1 MKSLLDKVNAKLN
14 AQGGFL
20 KAVSVLV
27 GGTAFAQLIGFLCL
41 PILTRL
47 YTPEDY
53 SVLGVYVAIVA
64 ILAVISCLRFDIAIP
79 IPENENDGKAL
90 LLLSFLSNTIFS
102 IILYAVLFI
111 SYPYIQHYKII
122 DQLSYWIWL
131 IPLGVFVS
139 GFYSALQFWATRHK
153 RFKDI
158 AKTRMTQ
165 AISGNAASL
174 AGGMFS
180 VGFGGLIVGQLLN
193 FSGGLFKLAV
203 SAKKDLAVVKSS
215 PLKATFAKYS
225 NFPKYSTFEALANVS
240 AIQLPLILIASLLI
254 GPEVGYIMLAMKIM
268 TLPMSILGSTIA
280 QVYYAEA
287 AGKDKDG
294 CLQQYTF
301 QIMIQLQKIACL
313 IPVGGIILYYIVPL
327 LLGSQW
333 GRTGEIIMWMI
344 PWFFFQFMSSPI
356 SMVMHIQGKQNKI
369 LLLTI
374 FGLILRIGLIG
385 MVYAFY
391 GNYLAEIFAIS
402 SAIFYMICYFV
413 FSGSANIGLKL
424 HLLILGRNKKYMF
437 SSIFIFCSFLLL
449 EF

>member
-20 KAVSVLV
+20 KAVSVLI

-102 IILYAVLFI
+102 IILYVVLFI

-165 AISGNAASL
+165 AISGNTASL
-174 AGGMFS
+174 AGGIFS

-203 SAKKDLAVVKSS
+203 SAKKDLDAVKSS
-215 PLKATFAKYS
+215 PLKATFEKYS

-240 AIQLPLILIASLLI
+240 AIQLPLILLASYII
-254 GPEVGYIMLAMKIM
+254 GPTVGYLMLAMKV
-268 TLPMSILGSTIA
+268 LGVPMGLIGSA
-280 QVYYAEA
+280 FSQVYLANASSQFESNTLYS
-287 AGKDKDG
+287 
-294 CLQQYTF
+294 YTKKVIF
-301 QIMIQLQKIACL
+301 KIL
-313 IPVGGIILYYIVPL
+313 KITIIPFL
-327 LLGSQW
+327 LLALISPYIFGFIF
-333 GRTGEIIMWMI
+333 GENWSDLGFYIMLMV
-344 PWFFFQFMSSPI
+344 PWYFMQILTSPI
-356 SMVMHIQGKQNKI
+356 SMSLHITGQQKLALLIQI
-369 LLLTI
+369 LGVGIRI
-374 FGLILRIGLIG
+374 FGLVFFSLIYLDYT
-385 MVYAFY
+385 VFY
-391 GNYLAEIFAIS
+391 YI
-402 SAIFYMICYFV
+402 
-413 FSGSANIGLKL
+413 FSGFLFYFIYFILVICNLKKIG
-424 HLLILGRNKKYMF
+424 
-437 SSIFIFCSFLLL
+437 
-449 EF
+449 

>member
-1 MKSLLDKVNAKLN
+1 MKSLLEKVNAKLN

-180 VGFGGLIVGQLLN
+180 VGFGGLIVGQFLN

-203 SAKKDLAVVKSS
+203 SAKKDLAAIKSS
-215 PLKATFAKYS
+215 PLKATFVKFS
-225 NFPKYSTFEALANVS
+225 NFPKFSTLEALANTS
-240 AIQLPLILIASLLI
+240 AIYLPLIVVSFFII
-254 GPEVGYIMLAMKIM
+254 GPEVGYLILAMKI
-268 TLPMSILGSTIA
+268 LGIPMGLLGSSFA
-280 QVYYAEA
+280 QVYISNAPAYYAKNELYLYSITIIKKIFKLIIIPFIGLA
-287 AGKDKDG
+287 VVSPFIFGYVLGDQWKDLG
-294 CLQQYTF
+294 E
-301 QIMIQLQKIACL
+301 
-313 IPVGGIILYYIVPL
+313 YIV
-327 LLGSQW
+327 
-333 GRTGEIIMWMI
+333 WMI
-344 PWFFFQFMSSPI
+344 PWYFMQMLVSPI
-356 SMVMHIQGKQNKI
+356 SMSLHIINEQKI
-369 LLLTI
+369 ALLLQI
-374 FGLILRIGLIG
+374 LGLLIRIGGLLFCLF
-385 MVYAFY
+385 FY
-391 GNYLAEIFAIS
+391 KEKAIAYYIFS
-402 SAIFYMICYFV
+402 GFIFYFLYF
-413 FSGSANIGLKL
+413 
-424 HLLILGRNKKYMF
+424 LIVIQRVR
-437 SSIFIFCSFLLL
+437 
-449 EF
+449 

>member
-1 MKSLLDKVNAKLN
+1 MKSLLVKINNKLN

-102 IILYAVLFI
+102 IILYIVLFI

-203 SAKKDLAVVKSS
+203 SAKKDLASVKSS
-215 PLKATFAKYS
+215 PLKATFTKYS
-225 NFPKYSTFEALANVS
+225 KFPKYSILEALFNTS
-240 AIQLPLILIASLLI
+240 AVQLPLIIIAIFLI
-254 GPEVGYIMLAMKIM
+254 GPEVGYLMMSMKI
-268 TLPMSILGSTIA
+268 LGIPMSLIGRAMS
-280 QVYYAEA
+280 QVYLSHAAEYHK
-287 AGKDKDG
+287 AGK
-294 CLQQYTF
+294 
-301 QIMIQLQKIACL
+301 
-313 IPVGGIILYYIVPL
+313 LYYYTKQVLIKILKIIIVPFAL
-327 LLGSQW
+327 LALMSPYIFNYIFGEKWEGLGDY
-333 GRTGEIIMWMI
+333 ILIMI
-344 PWFFFQFMSSPI
+344 PWYFFQILSSPI
-356 SMVMHIQGKQNKI
+356 SMALHVINLQDLALFLQI
-369 LLLTI
+369 LGFVVRVLVLLVVAFLGSKFI
-374 FGLILRIGLIG
+374 VEYYILSG
-385 MVYAFY
+385 M
-391 GNYLAEIFAIS
+391 
-402 SAIFYMICYFV
+402 IFYTIYLITIV
-413 FSGSANIGLKL
+413 
-424 HLLILGRNKKYMF
+424 LLIKRNGNGVD
-437 SSIFIFCSFLLL
+437 
-449 EF
+449 

>member
-27 GGTAFAQLIGFLCL
+27 GGTAFAQLIGFVCL

-102 IILYAVLFI
+102 IILYVVLFI

-165 AISGNAASL
+165 AISGNTASL

-180 VGFGGLIVGQLLN
+180 VGFGGLIVGQFLN
-193 FSGGLFKLAV
+193 FSGGLFKLAL
-203 SAKKDLAVVKSS
+203 SAKKDLAAVKSS

-240 AIQLPLILIASLLI
+240 AIQLPLILLASYII
-254 GPEVGYIMLAMKIM
+254 GPTVGYLMLAMKV
-268 TLPMSILGSTIA
+268 LGVPM
-280 QVYYAEA
+280 
-287 AGKDKDG
+287 
-294 CLQQYTF
+294 
-301 QIMIQLQKIACL
+301 
-313 IPVGGIILYYIVPL
+313 
-327 LLGSQW
+327 
-333 GRTGEIIMWMI
+333 
-344 PWFFFQFMSSPI
+344 
-356 SMVMHIQGKQNKI
+356 
-369 LLLTI
+369 
-374 FGLILRIGLIG
+374 GLIG
-385 MVYAFY
+385 SAFSQV
-391 GNYLAEIFAIS
+391 YLANASSHFECNTLYSYTKQVIFK
-402 SAIFYMICYFV
+402 IFKI
-413 FSGSANIGLKL
+413 I
-424 HLLILGRNKKYMF
+424 I
-437 SSIFIFCSFLLL
+437 IPFLLL
-449 EF
+449 ALISPYIFGYIFGENWNDVGLYILVMLPWYFMQILSSPVSMSLHIISKQKLALFLQIFGFIVRVIVLFLVVLTWTYYSLVWYIVSGFLFYLIYLIVILLTLKRLEFND

>member
-53 SVLGVYVAIVA
+53 SVLGVYVAIVS
-64 ILAVISCLRFDIAIP
+64 ILAVVSCLRFDIAIP

-90 LLLSFLSNTIFS
+90 LFLSFLSNTIFS
-102 IILYAVLFI
+102 IILYVVLFI

-165 AISGNAASL
+165 AISGNAVSL

-193 FSGGLFKLAV
+193 FSGGLVKLAV

-240 AIQLPLILIASLLI
+240 AIQLPLILLASYII
-254 GPEVGYIMLAMKIM
+254 GPTVGYLMLAMKV
-268 TLPMSILGSTIA
+268 LGVPM
-280 QVYYAEA
+280 
-287 AGKDKDG
+287 
-294 CLQQYTF
+294 
-301 QIMIQLQKIACL
+301 
-313 IPVGGIILYYIVPL
+313 
-327 LLGSQW
+327 
-333 GRTGEIIMWMI
+333 
-344 PWFFFQFMSSPI
+344 
-356 SMVMHIQGKQNKI
+356 
-369 LLLTI
+369 
-374 FGLILRIGLIG
+374 GLIG
-385 MVYAFY
+385 SAFSQV
-391 GNYLAEIFAIS
+391 YLANASSHFESNTLYSYTKNVIFKI
-402 SAIFYMICYFV
+402 
-413 FSGSANIGLKL
+413 LK
-424 HLLILGRNKKYMF
+424 IT
-437 SSIFIFCSFLLL
+437 IIPFLLL
-449 EF
+449 ALISPYIFGYIFGKNWNDVGLYILAMLPWYFMQILSSPVSMSLHIISKQKLALFLQIFGFIIRVIILFLVILAWRYYSLAWYVISGFLFYFLYLIVILLNLKRLDFND

>member
-53 SVLGVYVAIVA
+53 SVLGVYVAILA

-102 IILYAVLFI
+102 IILYVVLFI

-240 AIQLPLILIASLLI
+240 AIQLPLILLASYII
-254 GPEVGYIMLAMKIM
+254 GPAVGYLMLAMKV
-268 TLPMSILGSTIA
+268 LGVPM
-280 QVYYAEA
+280 
-287 AGKDKDG
+287 
-294 CLQQYTF
+294 
-301 QIMIQLQKIACL
+301 
-313 IPVGGIILYYIVPL
+313 
-327 LLGSQW
+327 
-333 GRTGEIIMWMI
+333 
-344 PWFFFQFMSSPI
+344 
-356 SMVMHIQGKQNKI
+356 
-369 LLLTI
+369 
-374 FGLILRIGLIG
+374 GLIG
-385 MVYAFY
+385 SAFSQV
-391 GNYLAEIFAIS
+391 YLANANQHLERKTLYSYTKSIIFKIFKITIVPFVVLAVIS
-402 SAIFYMICYFV
+402 P
-413 FSGSANIGLKL
+413 
-424 HLLILGRNKKYMF
+424 
-437 SSIFIFCSFLLL
+437 FIFGYIFGENWKDVGLYILAMLPWYFMQILSSPVSMSLHIVGKQKKALFLQIIGFVLRVL
-449 EF
+449 GLIVILNTFINNALIYYMLSGFLFYFIYLVVIMQSLKNERI

>member
-47 YTPEDY
+47 YTPEEY

-90 LLLSFLSNTIFS
+90 LLLSFLSNIIFS
-102 IILYAVLFI
+102 IILYLLLFI

-131 IPLGVFVS
+131 IPLGIFVS

-165 AISGNAASL
+165 AISGNTASL
-174 AGGMFS
+174 AGGVFS

-193 FSGGLFKLAV
+193 FSGGLFKLAI
-203 SAKKDLAVVKSS
+203 SAKKDLATIKSS
-215 PLKATFAKYS
+215 PLRATFVKYS

-240 AIQLPLILIASLLI
+240 ALQLPLILLASYLV
-254 GPEVGYIMLAMKIM
+254 GPTVGFLMLAMKV
-268 TLPMSILGSTIA
+268 LGVPMGLIGSTFS
-280 QVYYAEA
+280 QVYLANASDHLANHTLYTYTKLVIFKIFKITAIPFGLIAITSPFIFGYIFGEQWSDVGLYVLA
-287 AGKDKDG
+287 MLPWYFMQILSSPVSMALHVIGK
-294 CLQQYTF
+294 
-301 QIMIQLQKIACL
+301 QKIALRLQIFGFILRVIGLFIVIIIIIDISYFYYFFSGFIFYLLYLC
-313 IPVGGIILYYIVPL
+313 IILK
-327 LLGSQW
+327 
-333 GRTGEIIMWMI
+333 E
-344 PWFFFQFMSSPI
+344 
-356 SMVMHIQGKQNKI
+356 
-369 LLLTI
+369 
-374 FGLILRIGLIG
+374 LRD
-385 MVYAFY
+385 Y
-391 GNYLAEIFAIS
+391 
-402 SAIFYMICYFV
+402 
-413 FSGSANIGLKL
+413 
-424 HLLILGRNKKYMF
+424 
-437 SSIFIFCSFLLL
+437 
-449 EF
+449 

>member
-102 IILYAVLFI
+102 IILYVVLFI

-122 DQLSYWIWL
+122 DQLSFWIWL

-165 AISGNAASL
+165 AISGNTASL

-180 VGFGGLIVGQLLN
+180 VGFGGLIIGQLLN

-203 SAKKDLAVVKSS
+203 SAKKDLAIVKSS
-215 PLKATFAKYS
+215 PLEATFVKYS
-225 NFPKYSTFEALANVS
+225 NFPKYSTFEAFANTS
-240 AIQLPLILIASLLI
+240 SIQLPLIIIASLLI
-254 GPEVGYIMLAMKIM
+254 GPEVGLLMMAMRILAM
-268 TLPMSILGSTIA
+268 PMGLIGGAVS
-280 QVYYAEA
+280 QVYLAEA
-287 AGKDKDG
+287 PKKYK
-294 CLQQYTF
+294 LNQLKVYT
-301 QIMIQLQKIACL
+301 QNIL
-313 IPVGGIILYYIVPL
+313 IKLINISSLIIGGGLIISVIIPFV
-327 LLGSQW
+327 LGENW
-333 GRTGEIIMWMI
+333 ARTGELIFIMI
-344 PWFFFQFMSSPI
+344 PWFVMQFIASPI
-356 SMVMHIQGKQNKI
+356 SMVMHIKNQQKI
-369 LLLTI
+369 MLYLTV
-374 FGLILRIGLIG
+374 FGLIVKLTSILFAYFFLKKY
-385 MVYAFY
+385 MVEAYIY
-391 GNYLAEIFAIS
+391 S
-402 SAIFYMICYFV
+402 SFV
-413 FSGSANIGLKL
+413 FYCVCFFVFGSYVGLKL
-424 HLLILGRNKKYMF
+424 KDYFKIIKATHFLMLSIILYALYGAW
-437 SSIFIFCSFLLL
+437 FLT
-449 EF
+449 

>member
-102 IILYAVLFI
+102 IILYVVLFI

-240 AIQLPLILIASLLI
+240 AIQLPLILLASYII
-254 GPEVGYIMLAMKIM
+254 GPAVGYLMLAMKV
-268 TLPMSILGSTIA
+268 LGVPM
-280 QVYYAEA
+280 
-287 AGKDKDG
+287 
-294 CLQQYTF
+294 
-301 QIMIQLQKIACL
+301 
-313 IPVGGIILYYIVPL
+313 
-327 LLGSQW
+327 
-333 GRTGEIIMWMI
+333 
-344 PWFFFQFMSSPI
+344 
-356 SMVMHIQGKQNKI
+356 
-369 LLLTI
+369 
-374 FGLILRIGLIG
+374 GLIG
-385 MVYAFY
+385 SAFSQV
-391 GNYLAEIFAIS
+391 YLANANQHLERKTLYSYTKSIIFKIFKITIVPFVVLAVIS
-402 SAIFYMICYFV
+402 P
-413 FSGSANIGLKL
+413 
-424 HLLILGRNKKYMF
+424 
-437 SSIFIFCSFLLL
+437 FIFGYIFGENWKDVGLYILAMLPWYFMQILSSPVSMSLHIVGKQKKALFLQIIGFVLRVL
-449 EF
+449 GLIVILNTFINNALIYYMLSGFLFYFIYLVVIMQSLKNERI

>member
-90 LLLSFLSNTIFS
+90 LLLSSLSNTIFS
-102 IILYAVLFI
+102 IILYVVLFI

-215 PLKATFAKYS
+215 PLKATFVKYS

-240 AIQLPLILIASLLI
+240 AIQLPLILLASYII
-254 GPEVGYIMLAMKIM
+254 GPTVGYLMLAMKV
-268 TLPMSILGSTIA
+268 LGVPMGLIGSA
-280 QVYYAEA
+280 FSQVYLANA
-287 AGKDKDG
+287 N
-294 CLQQYTF
+294 QYLERKTLYSYTKSIIF
-301 QIMIQLQKIACL
+301 KIFKITIIPFVVLAVISPFIFGYIFGDNWNNVGYYILAMLPWYFMQILSSPVSMSLHVINEQKIAL
-313 IPVGGIILYYIVPL
+313 KLQVIGFVLRVIFLFIVL
-327 LLGSQW
+327 
-333 GRTGEIIMWMI
+333 
-344 PWFFFQFMSSPI
+344 FF
-356 SMVMHIQGKQNKI
+356 MVD
-369 LLLTI
+369 
-374 FGLILRIGLIG
+374 
-385 MVYAFY
+385 Y
-391 GNYLAEIFAIS
+391 S
-402 SAIFYMICYFV
+402 IFYYFI
-413 FSGSANIGLKL
+413 SG
-424 HLLILGRNKKYMF
+424 
-437 SSIFIFCSFLLL
+437 FIFYLLYL
-449 EF
+449 FVILQRLRNY

>member
-1 MKSLLDKVNAKLN
+1 M
-14 AQGGFL
+14 
-20 KAVSVLV
+20 V

-240 AIQLPLILIASLLI
+240 AIQLPLILLASYII
-254 GPEVGYIMLAMKIM
+254 GPAVGYLMLAMKV
-268 TLPMSILGSTIA
+268 LGVPM
-280 QVYYAEA
+280 
-287 AGKDKDG
+287 
-294 CLQQYTF
+294 
-301 QIMIQLQKIACL
+301 
-313 IPVGGIILYYIVPL
+313 
-327 LLGSQW
+327 
-333 GRTGEIIMWMI
+333 
-344 PWFFFQFMSSPI
+344 
-356 SMVMHIQGKQNKI
+356 
-369 LLLTI
+369 
-374 FGLILRIGLIG
+374 GLIG
-385 MVYAFY
+385 SAFSQV
-391 GNYLAEIFAIS
+391 YLANANQHLERKTLYSYTKSIIFKIFKITIVPFVVLAIISPFIFGYIFGDNWNNVGYYILAMLPWYFMQILS
-402 SAIFYMICYFV
+402 SPVSMSLHVIGEQKKALIVQLIGFLVRVVGLFLFANLLIDKMIVYYFISGFIFYIFY
-413 FSGSANIGLKL
+413 L
-424 HLLILGRNKKYMF
+424 
-437 SSIFIFCSFLLL
+437 IFILYRLYVSERN

>member
-53 SVLGVYVAIVA
+53 SVLGVYVAMVA

-203 SAKKDLAVVKSS
+203 SAKKDLAAVKSS
-215 PLKATFAKYS
+215 PLKTTFAKYS
-225 NFPKYSTFEALANVS
+225 NFPKYSAFEALANTS
-240 AIQLPLILIASLLI
+240 AIQLPLIIIASFLI
-254 GPEVGYIMLAMKIM
+254 GPEVGYLMLAMKVLGI
-268 TLPMSILGSTIA
+268 PMGLIGSAMSQVYLSHAPAYHQKGELFEYTKSILRKILKLVIFPFLILLLISPYIFGYIFGA
-280 QVYYAEA
+280 QWADIGYYISAMIPW
-287 AGKDKDG
+287 
-294 CLQQYTF
+294 YF
-301 QIMIQLQKIACL
+301 MQILSSPVSMSLHIIEEQKIAL
-313 IPVGGIILYYIVPL
+313 IL
-327 LLGSQW
+327 Q
-333 GRTGEIIMWMI
+333 
-344 PWFFFQFMSSPI
+344 
-356 SMVMHIQGKQNKI
+356 
-369 LLLTI
+369 I
-374 FGLILRIGLIG
+374 FGFFIRVII
-385 MVYAFY
+385 
-391 GNYLAEIFAIS
+391 
-402 SAIFYMICYFV
+402 
-413 FSGSANIGLKL
+413 
-424 HLLILGRNKKYMF
+424 LLILALYFSKYI
-437 SSIFIFCSFLLL
+437 SDYYILSGFIFYTVYMVVILACLKYKKVK
-449 EF
+449 

>member
-79 IPENENDGKAL
+79 IPENESDGKAL
-90 LLLSFLSNTIFS
+90 LLLSLLSNTAFS
-102 IILYAVLFI
+102 IFLYLLLII

-139 GFYSALQFWATRHK
+139 GFYSALQYWATRHK

-165 AISGNAASL
+165 AVSGNSASM
-174 AGGMFS
+174 AGGVLS
-180 VGFGGLIVGQLLN
+180 VGFGGLILGQLLS
-193 FSGGLFKLAV
+193 FSGGIFKLAL
-203 SAKKDLAVVKSS
+203 SAKKDLAIVKSN

-225 NFPKYSTFEALANVS
+225 KFPKYSTFEALANVS
-240 AIQLPLILIASLLI
+240 AIQLPLILLASYLI
-254 GPEVGYIMLAMKIM
+254 GPTVGYLMLAMKV
-268 TLPMSILGSTIA
+268 LSVPMSLIGSA
-280 QVYYAEA
+280 FSQVYLANANNHLANNTLYSYTKLVIFKIFKIIVIPFGVLAIA
-287 AGKDKDG
+287 SPFIFG
-294 CLQQYTF
+294 CIFGEQWSDVGLYVLAMLPWYF
-301 QIMIQLQKIACL
+301 MQILSSPVSMSLHVIGEQKKALIIQLIGFL
-313 IPVGGIILYYIVPL
+313 IRVVGLFLVADFLVDKMISYYFLSGFAFYIFYLIVILYRLY
-327 LLGSQW
+327 LG
-333 GRTGEIIMWMI
+333 E
-344 PWFFFQFMSSPI
+344 
-356 SMVMHIQGKQNKI
+356 KN
-369 LLLTI
+369 
-374 FGLILRIGLIG
+374 GL
-385 MVYAFY
+385 
-391 GNYLAEIFAIS
+391 
-402 SAIFYMICYFV
+402 
-413 FSGSANIGLKL
+413 
-424 HLLILGRNKKYMF
+424 
-437 SSIFIFCSFLLL
+437 
-449 EF
+449 

>member
-90 LLLSFLSNTIFS
+90 LLLSFLSNIIFS
-102 IILYAVLFI
+102 IILYIVLFI

-240 AIQLPLILIASLLI
+240 AIQLPLILLASYII
-254 GPEVGYIMLAMKIM
+254 GPAVGYLMLAMKV
-268 TLPMSILGSTIA
+268 LGVPM
-280 QVYYAEA
+280 
-287 AGKDKDG
+287 
-294 CLQQYTF
+294 
-301 QIMIQLQKIACL
+301 
-313 IPVGGIILYYIVPL
+313 
-327 LLGSQW
+327 
-333 GRTGEIIMWMI
+333 
-344 PWFFFQFMSSPI
+344 
-356 SMVMHIQGKQNKI
+356 
-369 LLLTI
+369 
-374 FGLILRIGLIG
+374 GLIG
-385 MVYAFY
+385 SAFSQV
-391 GNYLAEIFAIS
+391 YLANANQHLERKTLYSYTKSIIFKIFKITIVPFVVLAIISPFIFGYIFGDNWNNVGYYILAMLPWYFMQILS
-402 SAIFYMICYFV
+402 SPVSMSLHVIGEQKKALIVQLIGFLVRVVGLFLFANLLIDKMIVYYFISGFIFYIFY
-413 FSGSANIGLKL
+413 L
-424 HLLILGRNKKYMF
+424 
-437 SSIFIFCSFLLL
+437 IFILYRLYVSERNEL
-449 EF
+449 

>member
-53 SVLGVYVAIVA
+53 SILGVYVAIVA

-180 VGFGGLIVGQLLN
+180 VGFGGLIIGQLLN
-193 FSGGLFKLAV
+193 FCGGLFKLAV
-203 SAKKDLAVVKSS
+203 SAKKDLAFVKSS
-215 PLKATFAKYS
+215 PLKATFEKYS

-240 AIQLPLILIASLLI
+240 AIQLPLIIIASFLI
-254 GPEVGYIMLAMKIM
+254 GPEVGYLMLAMKVLGI
-268 TLPMSILGSTIA
+268 PMGLIGSAISQVYLANANTYYKKGELFQYTKSILLKILRIVTIPFLILFLISPYIFGYIFGEQWA
-280 QVYYAEA
+280 DIGYYISAMIPWYFMQILSSPVSMSLHVI
-287 AGKDKDG
+287 GK
-294 CLQQYTF
+294 
-301 QIMIQLQKIACL
+301 QKIA
-313 IPVGGIILYYIVPL
+313 
-327 LLGSQW
+327 
-333 GRTGEIIMWMI
+333 
-344 PWFFFQFMSSPI
+344 
-356 SMVMHIQGKQNKI
+356 
-369 LLLTI
+369 
-374 FGLILRIGLIG
+374 LILQIVGFLIR
-385 MVYAFY
+385 VVALF
-391 GNYLAEIFAIS
+391 IFVMLCKEFLI
-402 SAIFYMICYFV
+402 YWYFV
-413 FSGSANIGLKL
+413 SGFLFYLIYLLVIFFTLK
-424 HLLILGRNKKYMF
+424 RFN
-437 SSIFIFCSFLLL
+437 
-449 EF
+449 

>member
-1 MKSLLDKVNAKLN
+1 VKSLLDKVNAKLN

-90 LLLSFLSNTIFS
+90 LLLSFLSNIIFS
-102 IILYAVLFI
+102 IILYIVLFI

-240 AIQLPLILIASLLI
+240 AIQLPLILLASYII
-254 GPEVGYIMLAMKIM
+254 GPAVGYLMLAMKV
-268 TLPMSILGSTIA
+268 LGVPM
-280 QVYYAEA
+280 
-287 AGKDKDG
+287 
-294 CLQQYTF
+294 
-301 QIMIQLQKIACL
+301 
-313 IPVGGIILYYIVPL
+313 
-327 LLGSQW
+327 
-333 GRTGEIIMWMI
+333 
-344 PWFFFQFMSSPI
+344 
-356 SMVMHIQGKQNKI
+356 
-369 LLLTI
+369 
-374 FGLILRIGLIG
+374 GLIG
-385 MVYAFY
+385 SAFSQV
-391 GNYLAEIFAIS
+391 YLANANQHLERKTLYSYTKSIIFKIFKITIVPFVVLAIISPFIFGYIFGDNWNNVGYYILAMLPWYFMQILS
-402 SAIFYMICYFV
+402 SPVSMSLHVIGEQKKALIVQLIGFLVRVVGLFLFANLLIDKMIVYYFISGFIFYIFY
-413 FSGSANIGLKL
+413 L
-424 HLLILGRNKKYMF
+424 
-437 SSIFIFCSFLLL
+437 IFILYRLYVSERN

>member
-180 VGFGGLIVGQLLN
+180 VGFGGLIVGQFLN

-225 NFPKYSTFEALANVS
+225 NFPKYSTLEALANVS
-240 AIQLPLILIASLLI
+240 AIQLPLILLASYLI
-254 GPEVGYIMLAMKIM
+254 GPTVGYLMLAMKV
-268 TLPMSILGSTIA
+268 LGVPMGLIGSA
-280 QVYYAEA
+280 FSQVYLANA
-287 AGKDKDG
+287 N
-294 CLQQYTF
+294 QYLENQKLYFYTKSIIF
-301 QIMIQLQKIACL
+301 KIFKLTIIPFLLLAIISPFAFGYVFGEKWEEVGLYILAMLPWYFMQILSSPVSMSLHVINEQKIAL
-313 IPVGGIILYYIVPL
+313 KLQVIGFFLRVIFLSIVL
-327 LLGSQW
+327 VF
-333 GRTGEIIMWMI
+333 MI
-344 PWFFFQFMSSPI
+344 DYS
-356 SMVMHIQGKQNKI
+356 
-369 LLLTI
+369 
-374 FGLILRIGLIG
+374 
-385 MVYAFY
+385 
-391 GNYLAEIFAIS
+391 
-402 SAIFYMICYFV
+402 IFYYF
-413 FSGSANIGLKL
+413 FSG
-424 HLLILGRNKKYMF
+424 
-437 SSIFIFCSFLLL
+437 FIFYLLYL
-449 EF
+449 FVILQRLRNY

>member
-111 SYPYIQHYKII
+111 SYPYIQYYKII

-193 FSGGLFKLAV
+193 FSGGLFKLAM

-240 AIQLPLILIASLLI
+240 AIQLPLILLASYII
-254 GPEVGYIMLAMKIM
+254 GPTVGYLMLAMKVLGI
-268 TLPMSILGSTIA
+268 PM
-280 QVYYAEA
+280 
-287 AGKDKDG
+287 
-294 CLQQYTF
+294 
-301 QIMIQLQKIACL
+301 
-313 IPVGGIILYYIVPL
+313 
-327 LLGSQW
+327 
-333 GRTGEIIMWMI
+333 
-344 PWFFFQFMSSPI
+344 
-356 SMVMHIQGKQNKI
+356 
-369 LLLTI
+369 
-374 FGLILRIGLIG
+374 GLIG
-385 MVYAFY
+385 SAFSQV
-391 GNYLAEIFAIS
+391 YLANANQYLESKTLYYYTKSIIFKIFKITILPFLFLAIISPFIFGYIFGERWNDVGFYILAMLPWYFMQILS
-402 SAIFYMICYFV
+402 SPVSMSLHLIGGQRLALYLQIFGFVLRVVLLYVFIINFIDHSFIYYV
-413 FSGSANIGLKL
+413 FSGFIFYLLYLILILLKL
-424 HLLILGRNKKYMF
+424 RDF
-437 SSIFIFCSFLLL
+437 
-449 EF
+449 